1 MPHDVGELGRVGL
14 RDLLDEW
21 PEGWSHPIDEV
32 IPERPLDGVR
42 VGVEGEASGD
52 TRDKIL

>member
-14 RDLLDEW
+14 RDLLDQR

-32 IPERPLDGVR
+32 IPERPLDGVG
-42 VGVEGEASGD
+42 VGVEAGAG
-52 TRDKIL
+52 TGVRA